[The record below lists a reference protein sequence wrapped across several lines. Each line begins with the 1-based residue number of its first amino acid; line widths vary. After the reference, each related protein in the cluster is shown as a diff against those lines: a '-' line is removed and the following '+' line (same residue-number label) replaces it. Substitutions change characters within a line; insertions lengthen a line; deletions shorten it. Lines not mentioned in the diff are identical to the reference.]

1 MPERYRQCRTDRTAR
16 HFLPN
21 GKFRHTT
28 IANFAPMKE
37 LIEYIL
43 QFGNL
48 NKQQIDLITS
58 KTTEKE
64 LRKDD
69 YFVEAGKM
77 FNQVVFI
84 LDGILRICYYNNKG
98 EEITKYFV
106 DESHLFAN
114 PYKGE
119 PMTEYI
125 QAITDCK
132 LIVFSQQ
139 DWDELSNTIVG
150 WNDITNKIFQKALVE
165 KLDRRSSLV
174 SEDATTRYLTFLK
187 KFPTLANRVPLSYVA
202 SYLGITQ
209 QSLSRIRKNIR

>member
-1 MPERYRQCRTDRTAR
+1 
-16 HFLPN
+16 
-21 GKFRHTT
+21 
-28 IANFAPMKE
+28 MKE

-48 NKQQIDLITS
+48 NKQQLDLITS

-106 DESHLFAN
+106 DENHLFAN
-114 PYKGE
+114 PYKNE

-174 SEDATTRYLTFLK
+174 SEDATTRYLTFLQ